1 MRSLMAMRSTSSP
14 ARRVAPIEGAPQNA
28 APRPQRKKP
37 RRALINLARTC
48 VRDRQPLFAR
58 GYDANQRPGQR
69 SVIVLITEDV
79 ALREIPWIAS
89 LVHIVRTVGW
99 QRIGTLSQILSSRFL
114 EADVAARAATALI
127 AHTLQREAFVLA
139 YRDAFLL
146 FGVMTL
152 MSILAALCFRN
163 PCSPEGCSNSL
174 IERGPSKPIRTPSI
188 VDDRRVRLRPIPAEV
203 LQGE

>member
-1 MRSLMAMRSTSSP
+1 LRADTT
-14 ARRVAPIEGAPQNA
+14 PISAQVNG
-28 APRPQRKKP
+28 R
-37 RRALINLARTC
+37 
-48 VRDRQPLFAR
+48 
-58 GYDANQRPGQR
+58 
-69 SVIVLITEDV
+69 VIVLITEDV

-163 PCSPEGCSNSL
+163 PCSPEGCSKSL